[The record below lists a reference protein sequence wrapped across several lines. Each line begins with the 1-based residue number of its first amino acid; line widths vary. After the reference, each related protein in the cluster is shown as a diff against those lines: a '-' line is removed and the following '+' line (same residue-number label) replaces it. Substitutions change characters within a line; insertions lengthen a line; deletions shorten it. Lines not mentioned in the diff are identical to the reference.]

1 VLEKAYDP
9 KAVEDRIYAMWEK
22 SGAFTASFDTPSA
35 SLRATQDDTRKE
47 PFTVSMPP
55 PNATGQLHLGHAVM
69 LALEDIFIRFA
80 RMRGKEALWVPGTDH
95 AAIATENVVIK
106 QLKEQG
112 LKDPRKELGREK
124 LVAEIAKFVEQSKNT
139 IRSQIR
145 KMGSSCDWSRER
157 YTFEPALNRCVNEV
171 FKKMYGEGL
180 IYRGHRIVNWD
191 PKLQTTVSDDEVV
204 YKEEKSPFYTF
215 TYGPFEIATARP
227 ETKFGDKYVVM
238 HPHDERYKKYKHGDT
253 FEAEWI
259 NGKVRA
265 TIIKDE
271 AIDPAFGTGVMTITP
286 WHDHTDF
293 EIAER
298 HKLDKEQII
307 GFDGK
312 LLPLAGE
319 FAGMSIEAAR
329 PLIVEKLKS
338 KGLLVKTDENYI
350 HNKATSQRGGGA
362 IEPQIKL
369 QWFIDVNKKA
379 VPWKTSILGIPWK
392 KNMSLKEVMQTVVR
406 DGSIGIIP
414 ERFEKTYFHWID
426 NLRDWCI
433 SRQIWWGHRVP
444 VWYDEEGKIY
454 LQGQQHF
461 IFVRHGESVS
471 NAKKLI
477 QGQDDPLTE
486 SGIKHAEKLA
496 DELYGR
502 PITKI
507 ISSGSRRAVQTAEII
522 ARKFDLPFEIWNEFN
537 APDFG
542 ELAGQPQIPNQ
553 TPIERAM
560 EQGIGETFNT
570 LLERTKRGWQRLR
583 QENASGEI
591 LVVGHRTNYVALQ
604 AVRQGKGKDEVL
616 KGRRELENAGF
627 GILGEILLPEATEGK
642 ILSQDPDTLDTWFSS
657 AMWTW
662 STLVDPA
669 ATKDMSLSLAEIL
682 KCSPDFQKFHPTS
695 VMETGY
701 DILFFWVARMILM
714 TTYATGQIP
723 FKTVYLHGLIRTR
736 DGRKMSKSDPST
748 MIDPLDMIAKY
759 GADALRLS
767 MIVGQSPGNDSK
779 LYEEKIAGYRNF
791 VNKLWNAS
799 RFVLM
804 QCEEAKIDPKT
815 IEKLPDSSSL
825 SLPDRAILH
834 ALELLMEDVTEGLES
849 YDLSNVG
856 EKLYSF
862 IWNYFCDW
870 YLELSKGNANHAV
883 LVHVLR
889 RVLKLLHPYCPFIT
903 EELWAELKPN
913 NAGMLMAEE
922 WPKVKA
928 ERKDAASF
936 EAMQV
941 LIDVISALRS
951 IRTEN
956 AIEVGKEIDAV
967 LVTKEATLVL
977 EEQAAAIRRI
987 ARVKSLTV
995 QNEPYRGAGAASAFT
1010 KHVEIHV
1017 PLEGIIDVAKEKE
1030 RLTKEKE
1037 QLAKFL
1043 GGIDAKLG
1051 NKEFVKNA
1059 PQEVVESERQKAHE
1073 ARGKLQ
1079 KIEEKLAVL

>member
-1 VLEKAYDP
+1 MLEKAYDP
-9 KAVEDRIYAMWEK
+9 KAVEDQPSHHDGVTAGKPHTLPKAYSPVEVEDRIYAMWEK
-22 SGAFTASFDTPSA
+22 SGAFIADHDSK
-35 SLRATQDDTRKE
+35 KE

-180 IYRGHRIVNWD
+180 IYRGHRIVNFD

-204 YKEEKSPFYTF
+204 YKEEKSSFYTF

-238 HPHDERYKKYKHGDT
+238 HPNDERYAKYKHGET
-253 FEAEWI
+253 FDAEWI

-271 AIDPAFGTGVMTITP
+271 AIDRTFGTGVMTITP

-312 LLPLAGE
+312 LLPIAGE

-329 PLIVEKLKS
+329 PLIVEKLRS
-338 KGLLVKTDENYI
+338 KGFLVKTDENYV
-350 HNKATSQRGGGA
+350 HNKAVSQRGGGA

-369 QWFIDVNKKA
+369 QWFIDVNKEA
-379 VPWKTSILGIPWK
+379 VPWKDQQ
-392 KNMSLKEVMQTVVR
+392 MSLKQIMHDVVHHG
-406 DGSIGIIP
+406 DITIIP
-414 ERFEKTYFHWID
+414 ERFNKTYFHWID

-444 VWYDEEGKIY
+444 VWYCKNPDCNLSAAGTVKSGQMVPTFEED
-454 LQGQQHF
+454 
-461 IFVRHGESVS
+461 VRHFSRDVWNLDSPDAKDHFKGVYVGEPRDV
-471 NAKKLI
+471 KCPHCGQTDLI
-477 QGQDDPLTE
+477 Q
-486 SGIKHAEKLA
+486 
-496 DELYGR
+496 DE
-502 PITKI
+502 
-507 ISSGSRRAVQTAEII
+507 
-522 ARKFDLPFEIWNEFN
+522 
-537 APDFG
+537 
-542 ELAGQPQIPNQ
+542 
-553 TPIERAM
+553 
-560 EQGIGETFNT
+560 
-570 LLERTKRGWQRLR
+570 
-583 QENASGEI
+583 
-591 LVVGHRTNYVALQ
+591 
-604 AVRQGKGKDEVL
+604 
-616 KGRRELENAGF
+616 
-627 GILGEILLPEATEGK
+627 
-642 ILSQDPDTLDTWFSS
+642 DTLDTWFSS
-657 AMWTW
+657 ALWTW
-662 STLVDPA
+662 STLMDPKL
-669 ATKDMSLSLAEIL
+669 TEDCSLSLEEIL
-682 KCSPDFQKFHPTS
+682 KRSPDFQKFHPTS

-804 QCEEAKIDPKT
+804 QCEECTFDPHE
-815 IEKLPDSSSL
+815 IVPLEECSQGPHAHRAMLSALQKLVQ
-825 SLPDRAILH
+825 
-834 ALELLMEDVTEGLES
+834 EVTSGLEE
-849 YDLSNVG
+849 YRLSEVG
-856 EKLYSF
+856 ERIYSF
-862 IWNYFCDW
+862 VWDYYCDW
-870 YLELSKGNANHAV
+870 FLEFSKEQMYPRA
-883 LVHVLR
+883 LIYSM
-889 RVLKLLHPYCPFIT
+889 RVILELLHPYCPFVT
-903 EELWAELKPN
+903 EELWEHFRPKDSKEPT
-913 NAGMLMAEE
+913 LMKQDWPQVNDLFSNEKSEE
-922 WPKVKA
+922 DQRIV
-928 ERKDAASF
+928 
-936 EAMQV
+936 
-941 LIDVISALRS
+941 IDVISAIRQIRS
-951 IRTEN
+951 EYG
-956 AIEVGKEIDAV
+956 IEPQQKTNVLLVSHDLHHSLVIDHYSRQIVRMARIKKLWGGALSSTDTKEIEH
-967 LVTKEATLVL
+967 LKM
-977 EEQAAAIRRI
+977 
-987 ARVKSLTV
+987 
-995 QNEPYRGAGAASAFT
+995 ASVFT
-1010 KHVEIHV
+1010 KFVEVHV
-1017 PLEGIIDVAKEKE
+1017 PIEGLIDDEKEKV
-1030 RLTKEKE
+1030 RLMKEKE
-1037 QLAKFL
+1037 QLTKFL
-1043 GGIDAKLG
+1043 AGVQAKLR
-1051 NKEFVKNA
+1051 NADFVKNA
-1059 PQEVVESERQKAHE
+1059 PAEVLAKERGKEEE
-1073 ARGKLQ
+1073 AKGKLQ
-1079 KIEEKLAVL
+1079 KIEEKLGHIV